1 MHTVLRTK
9 AGRVSLAVAL
19 AAAVAGSLSAPAVAS
34 ALATPR
40 QHAPAQNATVT
51 GSNVEIGTAIAYVR
65 QPDGTIRRVR

>member
-19 AAAVAGSLSAPAVAS
+19 AAAAAGSLSAPALAS
-34 ALATPR
+34 ALSAPR
-40 QHAPAQNATVT
+40 QHAPAHNATVT
-51 GSNVEIGTAIAYVR
+51 GSDVEIGTAIAYVR